1 MDRNVMD
8 RWCERGILGL
18 TLAILVSMPL
28 AFGGTPQRPVG
39 CFLDFWLL
47 DPFLLAQWLMVPLL
61 GLWLGRL
68 WLNPKL
74 RLLWPPICW
83 AVIAFAAYAI
93 GRYLTADIEYVAR
106 QELLHILVYAF
117 LFLAIVNNLH
127 RQEATRV
134 IGLTLIFT
142 AMAISFYAGYQFLT
156 GSNRVWH
163 TVSPFYP
170 HRGSGTY
177 ICPNHLAGFLEML
190 LPLGLAYALVGR
202 FKPLTKVFLG
212 YASLAM
218 LSGIAVSVSRGGWV
232 STLVALLLF
241 FGVLL
246 TQRAWRLP
254 SLVLLVVLAGTGL
267 YLVPKSE
274 VFRTRARQLVA
285 AGQFQD
291 DARFALWQP
300 ALRAWQHN
308 VWWGVGPGHYDF
320 RFRQYRPLEIQARAD
335 RAHND
340 YLNALVDWGV
350 AGAGLIA
357 SAWVLLFIGVR
368 KSWRYVR
375 SAPRDL
381 GGNQGGSK
389 FAFVLGA
396 TLGLIA
402 ILCHSMVDFNMYI
415 PANALLAI
423 ALMAMVS
430 SHLRFATDQYWVTP
444 RFWAKIAGT
453 VALAAGLGYL
463 ASQSCRHAAE
473 NVWLARVAR
482 AKNVSASQ
490 SELLQKA
497 FAVEPMNG
505 TTASAIGEIY
515 RLQSAE
521 GDEGYQQLTARA
533 MEWFAR
539 ARKLNPWDGA
549 CDLGYGW
556 CLDWLDRSEESWPY
570 FDRAEQL
577 DPNSYHTM
585 AYIGLHYIQRGE
597 YAAARPWFE
606 RSLDLG
612 KNVQGKRG
620 RLDAA
625 FYLDLITRNLL
636 AAATNEPPGTLYLPK
651 TEAHSATAAKP
662 LTPTTDK
669 PR

>member
-1 MDRNVMD
+1 MD

-28 AFGGTPQRPVG
+28 AFGGRPQQAAG
-39 CFLDFWLL
+39 GGLDFWLL
-47 DPFLLAQWLMVPLL
+47 DPFLLAQWLMAPLL
-61 GLWLGRL
+61 GLWLARL

-83 AVIAFAAYAI
+83 GVLAFVAYAI

-117 LFLAIVNNLH
+117 LFFALINNLH
-127 RQEATRV
+127 RQEATQA
-134 IGLTLIFT
+134 ISLTLIFT
-142 AMAISFYAGYQFLT
+142 AMAISFYAAYQFLA

-163 TVSPFYP
+163 TLSPFP

-218 LSGIAVSVSRGGWV
+218 LAGIAASVSRGGWF

-241 FGVLL
+241 FGVLM
-246 TQRAWRLP
+246 THRTYRLP
-254 SLVLLVVLAGTGL
+254 SLALLVVLAGAGL

-274 VFRTRARQLVA
+274 VFRTRVRQLVA
-285 AGQFQD
+285 DGQFRD

-300 ALRAWQHN
+300 ALRVWEN
-308 VWWGVGPGHYDF
+308 NFWWGVGPAHYDF
-320 RFRQYRPLEIQARAD
+320 RFRQYRPMEIQARAD

-340 YLNALVDWGV
+340 FLNALVDWGV
-350 AGAGLIA
+350 VGAGLIA
-357 SAWVLLFIGVR
+357 SAWGLLFIGVWR
-368 KSWRYVR
+368 SWRYVR

-381 GGNQGGSK
+381 GGKSSSSK
-389 FAFVLGA
+389 FALVLGG

-415 PANALLAI
+415 PANALLAV

-430 SHLRFATDQYWVTP
+430 SHLRFATDRYWVTIRP
-444 RFWAKIAGT
+444 WGKAAGT
-453 VALAAGLGYL
+453 VVLAAGLGYL
-463 ASQSCRHAAE
+463 VWQNCRRTAE
-473 NVWLARVAR
+473 NVWLARA
-482 AKNVSASQ
+482 AHAANVSSSQ
-490 SELLQKA
+490 AERFERA

-505 TTASAIGEIY
+505 ATALAIGEIY
-515 RLQSAE
+515 RLQSAQ
-521 GDEGYQQLTARA
+521 GNDGYQQLTARA

-539 ARKLNPWDGA
+539 ARKLNPWEGA

-556 CLDWLDRSEESWPY
+556 CLDWLERSDESWPY
-570 FDRAEQL
+570 FDRAEAL
-577 DPNSYHTM
+577 DPNSYYTM
-585 AYIGLHYIQRGE
+585 AYIGLHYMNRGD
-597 YAAARPWFE
+597 YAAARPWME
-606 RSLDLG
+606 RSLDLA
-612 KNVQGKRG
+612 KNVQVRTSV
-620 RLDAA
+620 LDAA
-625 FYLDLITRNLL
+625 FYLDLINRNLA
-636 AAATNEPPGTLYLPK
+636 AAATNEAPTTLALPK
-651 TEAHSATAAKP
+651 TDAGSATAAKP
-662 LTPTTDK
+662 LTSAADK
-669 PR
+669 RP

>member
-1 MDRNVMD
+1 MDRNVLD

-18 TLAILVSMPL
+18 TLGILASMPL
-28 AFGGTPQRPVG
+28 AFGGRPQEPAG

-61 GLWLGRL
+61 GLWLARL
-68 WLNPKL
+68 WLSPKL

-83 AVIAFAAYAI
+83 AVVAFAAYAV

-106 QELLHILVYAF
+106 QELLHILVYGF

-127 RQEATRV
+127 RQEAMQV

-142 AMAISFYAGYQFLT
+142 AMAISFYAAYQFLT

-163 TVSPFYP
+163 TVSPFP

-190 LPLGLAYALVGR
+190 LPLGMAYALVGR
-202 FKPLTKVFLG
+202 FKPLTRVLLG
-212 YASLAM
+212 YASLAI
-218 LSGIAVSVSRGGWV
+218 LSGIAVSVSRGGWI

-241 FGVLL
+241 FGVLM
-246 TQRAWRLP
+246 TNRAYRLP
-254 SLVLLVVLAGTGL
+254 SVVLLVVLVGAGV

-274 VFRTRARQLVA
+274 VFQTRARQLIA
-285 AGQFQD
+285 DGQVRD

-300 ALRAWQHN
+300 ALRVWHDN
-308 VWWGVGPGHYDF
+308 VLWGAGPAHYDF

-340 YLNALVDWGV
+340 YLNALADWGV

-357 SAWVLLFIGVR
+357 SAWLLLFLGVY

-381 GGNQGGSK
+381 GGRQSSNR
-389 FAFVLGA
+389 FALVLGA

-402 ILCHSMVDFNMYI
+402 ILCHSVVDFNMYI

-430 SHLRFATDQYWVTP
+430 SHLRFATDQYWVTIRP
-444 RFWAKIAGT
+444 WAKVAGS
-453 VALAAGLGYL
+453 VVLAAGLGYL
-463 ASQSCRHAAE
+463 GWQSCRHTAE
-473 NVWLARVAR
+473 NVWLARAAR
-482 AKNVSASQ
+482 AEYVSSSQ
-490 SELLQKA
+490 AERLQKA

-505 TTASAIGEIY
+505 ATAYAIGEIY

-521 GDEGYQQLTARA
+521 GGEGYQQLTARA

-549 CDLGYGW
+549 SDLSYGW
-556 CLDWLDRSEESWPY
+556 CLDWLDRSDEAWPY
-570 FDRAEQL
+570 FDRADQL
-577 DPNSYHTM
+577 DPNGYYTM
-585 AYIGLHYIQRGE
+585 ACVGLHYIQRGE
-597 YAAARPWFE
+597 YAAARPWME

-612 KNVQGKRG
+612 KNVQVKSGL
-620 RLDAA
+620 LDAA
-625 FYLDLITRNLL
+625 FYLDLINRKLL
-636 AAATNEPPGTLYLPK
+636 DAATNELPATLSLP
-651 TEAHSATAAKP
+651 TTNAHSATLAKP
-662 LTPTTDK
+662 LPPNTAI
-669 PR
+669 RN